1 MFIQSHALVETT
13 DACTAW
19 RTPAMG
25 TDTYAVLSPPAPA
38 QNPEARPKPERRSQ
52 GPRHAHTHPSL
63 RQMFPGT
70 YRARVPGSSQ
80 A

>member
-25 TDTYAVLSPPAPA
+25 TDTYAVLSRRRPPRI
-38 QNPEARPKPERRSQ
+38 QKHTQTLSGDLG
-52 GPRHAHTHPSL
+52 GPGHAHTHPSL
-63 RQMFPGT
+63 SQMFPVHT
-70 YRARVPGSSQ
+70 RARVPGSSQ